1 VVTRPL
7 TTRVPLVRRCLL
19 AAAGVTLVG
28 GLVSYAAAVQ
38 AAPQPTVAQV
48 TAQVSKL
55 TTAENK
61 AVQQYDVVNQQLKSA
76 SATLKQVNAQVAKD
90 QTDFTA
96 ARKSLAEAAAAAYED
111 GNLTSMATLL
121 TSDNPEVVLSKASML
136 VQLSSARYAEM
147 RQFVSAARKLA
158 GAQQQAKRAE
168 QGIASLRDKRKS
180 QADSI
185 GNSLHQK
192 KALLATLTAQQQAQ
206 VAAKASPGGGSTGT
220 TTATDPLPAS
230 GSQANA
236 AVAFAYHQLGCR
248 YVYGATGPCPQG
260 YDCSGLAQAAWAAA
274 GVSIPRDTYEQWAA
288 LPHVPL
294 SDLQVGDLI
303 YFNGESHVGIY
314 VGGGYMID
322 APQPGQNVEKVS
334 LSGSWYQSTEDG
346 AARP

>member
-7 TTRVPLVRRCLL
+7 TIRSPLIRRCLV

-38 AAPQPTVAQV
+38 AAPQPTVTQV

-55 TTAENK
+55 TTQENK
-61 AVQQYDVVNQQLKSA
+61 AVQQFDVVNQQLKA
-76 SATLKQVNAQVAKD
+76 ADATLKQVTAQVARD
-90 QTDFTA
+90 QAEFTA
-96 ARKSLAEAAAAAYED
+96 SRKALAQAAAAAYED

-121 TSDNPEVVLSKASML
+121 TTDNPAVVLSKASML

-147 RQFVSAARKLA
+147 HQVISAARQLT
-158 GAQQQAKRAE
+158 GAQNQAKRAA
-168 QGIASLRDKRKS
+168 QAISALRDQRKS

-185 GNSLHQK
+185 GKALQQK
-192 KALLATLTAQQQAQ
+192 KSLLATLTAQQQAQ
-206 VAAKASPGGGSTGT
+206 VTTKASPGGGSTGS

-230 GSQANA
+230 GGGGNA
-236 AVAFAYHQLGCR
+236 AVAFAYKQLGCP

-294 SDLQVGDLI
+294 SDLQPGDLI

-314 VGGGYMID
+314 VGGGDIID
-322 APQPGQNVEKVS
+322 APQPGQNVEKVP
-334 LSGSWYQSTEDG
+334 LAGWYQSTEDG
-346 AARP
+346 AVRP